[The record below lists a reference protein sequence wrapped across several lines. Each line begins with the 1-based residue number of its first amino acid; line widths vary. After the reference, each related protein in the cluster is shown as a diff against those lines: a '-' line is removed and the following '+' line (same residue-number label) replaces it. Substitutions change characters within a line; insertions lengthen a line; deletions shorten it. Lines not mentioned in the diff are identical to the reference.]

1 MTRLFDRPIDT
12 VRGLVRF
19 LAMAE
24 LDFWYK
30 AAWDK
35 QTLDMDRR
43 AIQKR
48 DMDRRAIG
56 VSCILDAAFLYL
68 PFFVTVLRYLLPPN
82 IPLMQKVKLNCG
94 RKWYKDVKSTR
105 QDVIKSKTQTCPFS
119 HCYLSGSPSFD
130 RGVECLFFLC
140 WLIYLFIYLFIF
152 LCRFFKRTSSAR
164 HANVQCSLALTQSA
178 DRFIVI
184 IVYF

>member
-35 QTLDMDRR
+35 QTRDMDRR

-48 DMDRRAIG
+48 DMDRGAIG
-56 VSCILDAAFLYL
+56 VSSIFDAAFLYL
-68 PFFVTVLRYLLPPN
+68 PFFCYGIAVFATSQYSPHAESEVELRAK
-82 IPLMQKVKLNCG
+82 MV
-94 RKWYKDVKSTR
+94 
-105 QDVIKSKTQTCPFS
+105 
-119 HCYLSGSPSFD
+119 
-130 RGVECLFFLC
+130 
-140 WLIYLFIYLFIF
+140 
-152 LCRFFKRTSSAR
+152 
-164 HANVQCSLALTQSA
+164 
-178 DRFIVI
+178 
-184 IVYF
+184 

>member
-1 MTRLFDRPIDT
+1 MIRLFDRPIDT

-105 QDVIKSKTQTCPFS
+105 QDVIKSKNQTCPFS
-119 HCYLSGSPSFD
+119 HCYASGSPSFD
-130 RGVECLFFLC
+130 RGVESVYFFYVNLF
-140 WLIYLFIYLFIF
+140 IYLFIYLFFI
-152 LCRFFKRTSSAR
+152 
-164 HANVQCSLALTQSA
+164 SLL
-178 DRFIVI
+178 
-184 IVYF
+184 

>member
-1 MTRLFDRPIDT
+1 
-12 VRGLVRF
+12 
-19 LAMAE
+19 
-24 LDFWYK
+24 
-30 AAWDK
+30 
-35 QTLDMDRR
+35 MDRR
-43 AIQKR
+43 ARQKR

-105 QDVIKSKTQTCPFS
+105 LTRQDVIKSKNQTCPFS
-119 HCYLSGSPSFD
+119 HYFALGSPSFD

-140 WLIYLFIYLFIF
+140 
-152 LCRFFKRTSSAR
+152 
-164 HANVQCSLALTQSA
+164 
-178 DRFIVI
+178 
-184 IVYF
+184 

>member
-24 LDFWYK
+24 LDFWEK

-35 QTLDMDRR
+35 QT
-43 AIQKR
+43 R

-56 VSCILDAAFLYL
+56 VSSIFDAAFLYL

-152 LCRFFKRTSSAR
+152 YVA
-164 HANVQCSLALTQSA
+164 SLNEHRAPDTQKFS
-178 DRFIVI
+178 
-184 IVYF
+184 VY

>member
-1 MTRLFDRPIDT
+1 MTRLFDRPIDS

-19 LAMAE
+19 LAMRLSLISGTKLLEINKHATWIDA
-24 LDFWYK
+24 LYK
-30 AAWDK
+30 NATWIEALSVFRLFS
-35 QTLDMDRR
+35 TPHFY
-43 AIQKR
+43 I
-48 DMDRRAIG
+48 
-56 VSCILDAAFLYL
+56 CH
-68 PFFVTVLRYLLPPN
+68 FFVTVLRYLLPPN
-82 IPLMQKVKLNCG
+82 IPLMQKVKFNCG

-152 LCRFFKRTSSAR
+152 FYVA
-164 HANVQCSLALTQSA
+164 SLSEHRAPDTQKFS
-178 DRFIVI
+178 VH
-184 IVYF
+184 

>member
-1 MTRLFDRPIDT
+1 MNRLFDIPIDT

-24 LDFWYK
+24 HDFWEK

-35 QTLDMDRR
+35 QT
-43 AIQKR
+43 R

-56 VSCILDAAFLYL
+56 VSSIFDAAFLYL

-105 QDVIKSKTQTCPFS
+105 QWQDRMLSNQKIKRVPFPITLPWGVRVLIEVS
-119 HCYLSGSPSFD
+119 SVYSFYVD
-130 RGVECLFFLC
+130 
-140 WLIYLFIYLFIF
+140 LFIYLFIY
-152 LCRFFKRTSSAR
+152 
-164 HANVQCSLALTQSA
+164 
-178 DRFIVI
+178 
-184 IVYF
+184 YFAS

>member
-1 MTRLFDRPIDT
+1 MTRLFDRPMDT
-12 VRGLVRF
+12 VQGLVRF

-35 QTLDMDRR
+35 QTRDMDRR
-43 AIQKR
+43 AIQTRDMDRRALQKR

-56 VSCILDAAFLYL
+56 VSSIFDAAFLYL

-105 QDVIKSKTQTCPFS
+105 QDVIKSKNQTCPFS
-119 HCYLSGSPSFD
+119 HCYASGSPSFD

-140 WLIYLFIYLFIF
+140 WLIYLFIYLFIYYF
-152 LCRFFKRTSSAR
+152 A
-164 HANVQCSLALTQSA
+164 SLSEQRAPDTQQFS
-178 DRFIVI
+178 VH
-184 IVYF
+184 

>member
-1 MTRLFDRPIDT
+1 MTRLFDIPINT

-24 LDFWYK
+24 LDFWEK

-35 QTLDMDRR
+35 QT
-43 AIQKR
+43 R

-56 VSCILDAAFLYL
+56 VSSILDAAFLYL

-105 QDVIKSKTQTCPFS
+105 QGHPTRI
-119 HCYLSGSPSFD
+119 
-130 RGVECLFFLC
+130 
-140 WLIYLFIYLFIF
+140 
-152 LCRFFKRTSSAR
+152 
-164 HANVQCSLALTQSA
+164 
-178 DRFIVI
+178 
-184 IVYF
+184 

>member
-1 MTRLFDRPIDT
+1 MTRLFDIPIDT

-24 LDFWYK
+24 LDFWEK

-35 QTLDMDRR
+35 QT
-43 AIQKR
+43 R

-56 VSCILDAAFLYL
+56 VSSIFDAAFLYL

-105 QDVIKSKTQTCPFS
+105 LTRQVVIKSKNQTCPFS
-119 HCYLSGSPSFD
+119 HYFALGSPSFD

-140 WLIYLFIYLFIF
+140 WLIYLFIYLLFR
-152 LCRFFKRTSSAR
+152 LLKRTTSAR
-164 HANVQCSLALTQSA
+164 HAKVQCSLALTQSA
-178 DRFIVI
+178 DRLIVI

>member
-1 MTRLFDRPIDT
+1 
-12 VRGLVRF
+12 
-19 LAMAE
+19 
-24 LDFWYK
+24 
-30 AAWDK
+30 
-35 QTLDMDRR
+35 MDRR

-82 IPLMQKVKLNCG
+82 IPLTQKVKLNCG

-105 QDVIKSKTQTCPFS
+105 QTCPFF
-119 HCYLSGSPSFD
+119 HYYASGSPSFD

-140 WLIYLFIYLFIF
+140 
-152 LCRFFKRTSSAR
+152 
-164 HANVQCSLALTQSA
+164 
-178 DRFIVI
+178 
-184 IVYF
+184 